1 MLKRISLIIYTTLII
16 FLLCACSSK
25 KESISLYDIFVKNE
39 PIALNDIFTTNDD
52 NIEKEEFSRV
62 VKYKINDNVMEKL
75 SLDNE
80 TIRLLD
86 EIYIS
91 TSEAYANLSA
101 KEFYTTVYDAVMA
114 FDNKFQSYLDKL
126 ENPTEKEKQ
135 FMLEVFDMYSMNSL
149 EVGVAGFEYANGNV
163 SLENAAFDILVAT
176 DAILYFMYQDY
187 EPIYQPRVIDVDS
200 IFSMFD
206 ENELAA
212 EEELKHQLLCVSG
225 TVYEVS
231 RDMMDQPYVGLAT
244 SEGVSHKLLR
254 CYISS
259 NPSDDVMS
267 LEKGDRVS
275 CFLEITD
282 KDTFD
287 INAKLW
293 NIEHYNEDVITDSD
307 RNQNNGVEVELK
319 MASEEVNL
327 SPHEYKIYYPND
339 LEYGENIILTP
350 NTEISNFKFFVL
362 DGEKLFNNDQYVI
375 SEILYTSAI
384 LDHDKPFATRI
395 YYEGYFSSPYGISY
409 EDMYG
414 EQHNFVIYESGED
427 GSFYLEPF

>member
-1 MLKRISLIIYTTLII
+1 
-16 FLLCACSSK
+16 
-25 KESISLYDIFVKNE
+25 
-39 PIALNDIFTTNDD
+39 
-52 NIEKEEFSRV
+52 
-62 VKYKINDNVMEKL
+62 
-75 SLDNE
+75 
-80 TIRLLD
+80 
-86 EIYIS
+86 
-91 TSEAYANLSA
+91 
-101 KEFYTTVYDAVMA
+101 
-114 FDNKFQSYLDKL
+114 
-126 ENPTEKEKQ
+126 
-135 FMLEVFDMYSMNSL
+135 
-149 EVGVAGFEYANGNV
+149 
-163 SLENAAFDILVAT
+163 
-176 DAILYFMYQDY
+176 MYQDY

-319 MASEEVNL
+319 MASV
-327 SPHEYKIYYPND
+327 KKD
-339 LEYGENIILTP
+339 
-350 NTEISNFKFFVL
+350 FK
-362 DGEKLFNNDQYVI
+362 I
-375 SEILYTSAI
+375 SEKKKYKDNLNLNYDFIIRDEMDVAWEPVVRGFLPVTRDGMWAAFVGMGAHVGMNYSAF
-384 LDHDKPFATRI
+384 LLEFGMECHWSEK
-395 YYEGYFSSPYGISY
+395 YSSRMFFKYNGTCAIG
-409 EDMYG
+409 M
-414 EQHNFVIYESGED
+414 
-427 GSFYLEPF
+427 SFDIGAWIW